1 MRGGIP
7 WANDPCTKSQVY
19 GACGDPGEAELTP
32 TNDCSDSPSG
42 NRRKAVSVGAVG
54 QKKKYLCPDLA
65 SFGAFQ

>member
-7 WANDPCTKSQVY
+7 RANDPCTKPQVY
-19 GACGDPGEAELTP
+19 GARGDPGEAELTP
-32 TNDCSDSPSG
+32 TSDSSDSTSG

-54 QKKKYLCPDLA
+54 QKKKNLFPDLA